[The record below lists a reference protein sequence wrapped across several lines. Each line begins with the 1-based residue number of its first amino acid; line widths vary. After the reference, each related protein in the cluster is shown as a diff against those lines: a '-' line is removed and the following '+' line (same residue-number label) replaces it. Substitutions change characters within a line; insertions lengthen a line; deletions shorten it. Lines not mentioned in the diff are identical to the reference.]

1 MLVLVRMYDYVWIVP
16 ELQIRNNILKAE
28 KMSVGRWSDYRENVC
43 WLRVHLRKD
52 ICWIS
57 HRSCCFEQGMYGL
70 QCRTGPVETDGS
82 CTLRIRVS
90 DVCRKVGWYRGIISS
105 LSLWRDVFLWDCG
118 SAKHGTIRVINI
130 SQNDKTEQSDTFM
143 NK

>member
-1 MLVLVRMYDYVWIVP
+1 MLVLVRMYDYVWIIP

-70 QCRTGPVETDGS
+70 QCRTGLVETDGS

-105 LSLWRDVFLWDCG
+105 LHIYALDVFLTFNNEV
-118 SAKHGTIRVINI
+118 TIEKKYCLWLSFFQLNFEWLRYL
-130 SQNDKTEQSDTFM
+130 
-143 NK
+143 